1 MPYIAILLS
10 ALAVLRAR
18 KEMERNRQMAIQ
30 GIILVGHFWKGS
42 RLQRIIKYFDG
53 RSFESS
59 QWGLQVEYVCS
70 TRFPI
75 LHDVPHALE
84 IPNPLLEN

>member
-1 MPYIAILLS
+1 MQEINNMPYIAILLS
-10 ALAVLRAR
+10 ALAVLCAR

-42 RLQRIIKYFDG
+42 WLQRIIKYFDG

-59 QWGLQVEYVCS
+59 QWGPQVEKWLNP
-70 TRFPI
+70 RI
-75 LHDVPHALE
+75 ARE
-84 IPNPLLEN
+84 KKNPLR